1 MKSGGHE
8 QDMVGAEEEEEM
20 KKKGG
25 LVPIYHSDS

>member
-8 QDMVGAEEEEEM
+8 QDMVGAEEEEKR

-25 LVPIYHSDS
+25 LVPIFHSDS